1 LILIAYQDLDSD
13 TWHHLF

>member
-13 TWHHLF
+13 TLHHLF